1 MTKIAKILTETYG
14 KIGNKDKQTFADADA
29 YFGDVVLAA
38 TNAPK
43 AQQAKLFEV
52 ARFLETLRSK
62 LPGNNG
68 KFGETVESLAIGK
81 ALAKRFGKNAGAEI
95 SKLILLGGVGNN
107 AKVWLDANAKKDK
120 PCTSLTPTGLQAA
133 YNRDMASMKGYDEAD
148 RLKALAISDSKRA
161 EITKAVEGGASVA
174 DAYAGKKTGG
184 KGNGKKKQQKLT
196 AVQARNAI
204 DAILEGLT
212 PTVRKAVIATIVIEA
227 QASEAKLK
235 DAEEPAGK
243 GNAKKVADNASKG
256 KADVLPLKSTA

>member
-29 YFGDVVLAA
+29 YFRDVVLAA

-43 AQQAKLFEV
+43 AQQTKLFEV
-52 ARFLETLRSK
+52 ARFLETLRSM
-62 LPGNNG
+62 LPGNGG
-68 KFGETVESLAIGK
+68 KFGEELETLEIGK
-81 ALAKRFGKNAGAEI
+81 ALTRRFGKNAGAEI

-120 PCTSLTPTGLQAA
+120 PCTSLTPTGLLAA

-148 RLKALAISDSKRA
+148 RLKALAISDSKRD
-161 EITKAVEGGASVA
+161 EITKAVDGGATVA
-174 DAYAGKKTGG
+174 DAYAGKKPGG
-184 KGNGKKKQQKLT
+184 NGGKKKQQKLN
-196 AVQARNAI
+196 ASQARNAI

-212 PTVRKAVIATIVIEA
+212 PAVRKAVIENFVGDF
-227 QASEAKLK
+227 L
-235 DAEEPAGK
+235 AEQITKPAGK

>member
-14 KIGNKDKQTFADADA
+14 KIGNKDQQTFADADA
-29 YFGDVVLAA
+29 YFRDVVLAA

-43 AQQAKLFEV
+43 TQQAKLFEV

-68 KFGETVESLAIGK
+68 KFGDTVESLEIGK
-81 ALAKRFGKNAGAEI
+81 ALTRRFGKSAGAEI

-120 PCTSLTPTGLQAA
+120 PCTSLTPTGLLAA
-133 YNRDMASMKGYDEAD
+133 YNRDMAKMSGYDEAD

-174 DAYAGKKTGG
+174 DAYAGKKPGG
-184 KGNGKKKQQKLT
+184 KGKGKGKQQKLN
-196 AVQARNAI
+196 ASQAREAI

-212 PTVRKAVIATIVIEA
+212 PGVRKSVIENFVGDF
-227 QASEAKLK
+227 L
-235 DAEEPAGK
+235 AEQVTKPAGK
-243 GNAKKVADNASKG
+243 GNAKKVGDNASKG
-256 KADVLPLKSTA
+256 KADVLPLKSIS

>member
-43 AQQAKLFEV
+43 TQQAKLFEV

-68 KFGETVESLAIGK
+68 KFGATVESLAIGK
-81 ALAKRFGKNAGAEI
+81 ALTRRFGKSAGAEI

-120 PCTSLTPTGLQAA
+120 PCTSLTPTGLLAA
-133 YNRDMASMKGYDEAD
+133 YNRDMAKMAGYDEAD
-148 RLKALAISDSKRA
+148 RLKALAISDSKRD
-161 EITKAVEGGASVA
+161 EIAKAVEGGASVA
-174 DAYAGKKTGG
+174 DAYAGKKPGD
-184 KGNGKKKQQKLT
+184 KGGKKKQQKLN
-196 AVQARNAI
+196 ASQARDAI

-212 PTVRKAVIATIVIEA
+212 PGVRKSVIENFVGDF
-227 QASEAKLK
+227 L
-235 DAEEPAGK
+235 AEQVTKPAGK
-243 GNAKKVADNASKG
+243 GNAKKVADNASEG

>member
-14 KIGNKDKQTFADADA
+14 KIGNKDEQTFADADA
-29 YFGDVVLAA
+29 YFRDVVLAA

-43 AQQAKLFEV
+43 TQQAKLFEV

-68 KFGETVESLAIGK
+68 KFGDTVESLEIGK
-81 ALAKRFGKNAGAEI
+81 ALTRRFGKSAGAEI
-95 SKLILLGGVGNN
+95 SKLILLGGVGNH

-120 PCTSLTPTGLQAA
+120 PCTSLTPTGLLAA
-133 YNRDMASMKGYDEAD
+133 YNRDMAKMSGYDEAD

-174 DAYAGKKTGG
+174 DAYAGKKPGG
-184 KGNGKKKQQKLT
+184 KGKGKGKQQKLN
-196 AVQARNAI
+196 ASQAREAI

-212 PTVRKAVIATIVIEA
+212 PGVRKSVIENFVGDF
-227 QASEAKLK
+227 L
-235 DAEEPAGK
+235 AEQVTKPAGK
-243 GNAKKVADNASKG
+243 GNAKKVADNASEG
-256 KADVLPLKSTA
+256 KADVLPLKSIS

>member
-14 KIGNKDKQTFADADA
+14 KIGNKDEQTFADADA

-43 AQQAKLFEV
+43 TQQAKLFEV

-68 KFGETVESLAIGK
+68 KFGKTVESLAIGK
-81 ALAKRFGKNAGAEI
+81 ALAVRFGKNAPAEI

-120 PCTSLTPTGLQAA
+120 PCTSLTPTGLLAA
-133 YNRDMASMKGYDEAD
+133 YNRDMAKMATYDEAD
-148 RLKALAISDSKRA
+148 RLKALAISDSKRD
-161 EITKAVEGGASVA
+161 EITEAVEGGASVA
-174 DAYAGKKTGG
+174 DAYAGKKPGG
-184 KGNGKKKQQKLT
+184 KGKNKQQKLN
-196 AVQARNAI
+196 ASQAREAI

-212 PTVRKAVIATIVIEA
+212 PTVRKSVIENFVGDF
-227 QASEAKLK
+227 L
-235 DAEEPAGK
+235 AEQVTKPAGK
-243 GNAKKVADNASKG
+243 GDAKKVADNASKG
-256 KADVLPLKSTA
+256 KADVLPLQSIS